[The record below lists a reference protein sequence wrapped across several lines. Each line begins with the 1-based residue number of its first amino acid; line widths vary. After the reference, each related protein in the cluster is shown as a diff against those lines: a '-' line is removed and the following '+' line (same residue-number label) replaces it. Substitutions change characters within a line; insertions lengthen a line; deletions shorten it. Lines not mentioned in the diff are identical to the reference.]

1 MATCPKC
8 KTFYLNDE
16 CPTCK
21 KERLAELYPSA
32 SKTDEPSPRRQNPA
46 PAPDHEPEEEQ
57 YPKPGTAKKKPPRD
71 VLSMGGWAG
80 LFTFFGVLAVII
92 AILCFAFKPSYSIA
106 CLIGSMSLFC
116 SGKLFK
122 CITRILKNQD
132 EILTALDR
140 LSEDK

>member
-1 MATCPKC
+1 MATCP
-8 KTFYLNDE
+8 E
-16 CPTCK
+16 CK
-21 KERLAELYPSA
+21 KYYPDKCPA
-32 SKTDEPSPRRQNPA
+32 CKQARQPSPEPAFVPPPRRRPA
-46 PAPDHEPEEEQ
+46 AEANSQPEPEQ

-80 LFTFFGVLAVII
+80 LFTFFGVLVVII